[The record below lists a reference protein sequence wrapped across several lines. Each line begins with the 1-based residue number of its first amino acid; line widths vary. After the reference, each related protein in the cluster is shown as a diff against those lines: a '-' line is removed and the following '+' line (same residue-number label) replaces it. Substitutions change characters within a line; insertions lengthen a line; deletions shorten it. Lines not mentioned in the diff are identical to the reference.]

1 MTSSVQLKNKR
12 FILKKFHIDHQ
23 WQKKYVSENLIATL
37 VLMPKK
43 SIEGFR
49 YSAGTFKSISANI
62 NFSMFSLPVGA
73 LKHKSAADK

>member
-12 FILKKFHIDHQ
+12 FILKNIPH
-23 WQKKYVSENLIATL
+23 WSPMTKKYVSENLIATL